1 MYKTIENLILFKLIL
16 VTNHNLVM
24 AVEIVSTIELHQAQT
39 IAGFI
44 ISILGI
50 GWFIFLSNIVKIK
63 AFHQIKYGDGLPI
76 FESIV
81 PTNMFEVFKLL
92 RIIMTGPVILICTI
106 VMIGLLL
113 TVFDSLIIPNTISFN
128 ESCKLA
134 DVLTQ
139 ARILNV
145 RGGRMLWAYFKVE
158 EMRQRRNKSGVPHD
172 IIVGQIPEDPRWKF
186 NPQIDVDPYPWR
198 TSCSLYNSGTTQVRM
213 NTSIL
218 TGDTTDVLGSL
229 PEIHKEFV
237 FENSPEGYEYKELY
251 YHSFKSSNKSVND
264 VRKYKGALI
273 LMKEA
278 FNNGN
283 VSEIGG
289 KVLDRIWTLRVPE
302 TTSIP
307 LNKSIIVSVP
317 IIVKAYSC
325 EMERVKKG
333 NRGSFNLLL
342 GDKSSAILETVG
354 SLIADKWSRAVI
366 KGEDTSS

>member
-16 VTNHNLVM
+16 VANYNFVM
-24 AVEIVSTIELHQAQT
+24 AVEIVTTMQLYQAQT

-44 ISILGI
+44 LSILGI
-50 GWFIFLSNIVKIK
+50 GWFIFLSNMVKIN
-63 AFHQIKYGDGLPI
+63 AFHRIKYGDGLPI

-81 PTNMFEVFKLL
+81 PTNLFEVFKLL
-92 RIIMTGPVILICTI
+92 RTIMTGPVILICTI

-134 DVLTQ
+134 DVMTQ
-139 ARILNV
+139 AQILND
-145 RGGRMLWAYFKVE
+145 RGGTTLWAYFKVE

-229 PEIHKEFV
+229 PEIHKEFI
-237 FENSPEGYEYKELY
+237 FINNPEGYKYKDSY
-251 YHSFKSSNKSVND
+251 YHSFTFSNNSINNVLE
-264 VRKYKGALI
+264 YTGALI

-278 FNNGN
+278 FINGN
-283 VSEIGG
+283 V
-289 KVLDRIWTLRVPE
+289 
-302 TTSIP
+302 
-307 LNKSIIVSVP
+307 
-317 IIVKAYSC
+317 
-325 EMERVKKG
+325 
-333 NRGSFNLLL
+333 
-342 GDKSSAILETVG
+342 
-354 SLIADKWSRAVI
+354 
-366 KGEDTSS
+366 